1 MDAAPKLSHAPSVGP
16 GLSRGC
22 RGGQEEGH
30 RAEHRV
36 RLYPPS
42 LFTRMLQGPGQ
53 VLPLSGPRGPTYPT
67 PALVWPRAGSAV
79 ELWQTHGK
87 GATPR
92 PPPAQ
97 LGGTPVGAQARPG
110 FSVALSDPG
119 IGLPIPVLT
128 VNVDL
133 FPPMPSPLPW
143 GPSSQLHFSYLS
155 IPTLCILWL

>member
-1 MDAAPKLSHAPSVGP
+1 MLPQSSPTPPLCGGLACHEAAGRAGRRPQSRAQSAPS
-16 GLSRGC
+16 
-22 RGGQEEGH
+22 
-30 RAEHRV
+30 
-36 RLYPPS
+36 PS
-42 LFTRMLQGPGQ
+42 ESLHWMLQGPGQ
-53 VLPLSGPRGPTYPT
+53 VLPLSGPPGSHLPNSSSGLAPGWLGSGTVADTWQGCHPAPT
-67 PALVWPRAGSAV
+67 PGTAGRNAGRGS
-79 ELWQTHGK
+79 
-87 GATPR
+87 
-92 PPPAQ
+92 
-97 LGGTPVGAQARPG
+97 QARPG